1 MLPLAPS
8 TNSALIGLLFR
19 QRPDHAFLRNASV
32 PRAPP
37 VASGTLSATALAWNP
52 TSSLPT
58 PSRCSKSSHNDYGR
72 VAPLPAVDPC
82 GLGTWRISSAVWG
95 RRMPGW
101 LGSADP
107 RLNPHGQIDFRL
119 TSLYQSWAKADPPPS
134 RVKPLPMTL
143 LRQVVALAHRP
154 RKLRPSSDRGT
165 PPHAWC
171 FLPPG
176 ATGRVHWQ
184 ARQRNGQPLSH
195 PGYRPKN
202 GVLGEKIGHGRSG
215 DPKLCPV
222 LCVVELLV
230 ALRALH
236 APPSTPINAY
246 CPTRPSNPFRYVLPA
261 DLTRRIRATL
271 AVYPDASYH
280 PRDVS
285 ARSTR
290 AGGAM
295 ALLCAGVDRDH
306 IRMIGRWRSDELFR
320 YLHVQAQPIMN
331 GLSAAMLHGGTFRL
345 DPG

>member
-1 MLPLAPS
+1 MGQAY
-8 TNSALIGLLFR
+8 AG
-19 QRPDHAFLRNASV
+19 
-32 PRAPP
+32 
-37 VASGTLSATALAWNP
+37 
-52 TSSLPT
+52 
-58 PSRCSKSSHNDYGR
+58 
-72 VAPLPAVDPC
+72 
-82 GLGTWRISSAVWG
+82 
-95 RRMPGW
+95 

-107 RLNPHGQIDFRL
+107 RLNPHGHLDFRL
-119 TSLYQSWAKADPPPS
+119 TSLYQAWAKADPPPS

-143 LRQVVALAHRP
+143 LRQVVALADRENCA
-154 RKLRPSSDRGT
+154 RALTEARLLTLGVFFLLRPGEYMGKPDDVKDSLFRIRDVALWVGSRAINPCTCPLDDLR
-165 PPHAWC
+165 
-171 FLPPG
+171 
-176 ATGRVHWQ
+176 ATTF
-184 ARQRNGQPLSH
+184 ASLTFTRQ
-195 PGYRPKN
+195 KN
-202 GVLGEKIGHGRSG
+202 GVRGEKIGHGRSG
-215 DPKLCPV
+215 DPIICPV
-222 LCVVELLV
+222 LCLVELLV

-246 CPTRPSNPFRYVLPA
+246 FPTRPGTPFRHVLPA

-331 GLSAAMLHGGTFRL
+331 GLSAAMLRGGTFRL